1 MGDILGLGVTHSPP
15 MLGVA
20 ENMNWVFR
28 QTLADPALPEQFR
41 DPAGWP
47 EPLRRE
53 WGTDDGLAAA
63 IAHRAE
69 VGAGF
74 RRARKAL
81 DEFEPDVVLI
91 WGDDQYENF
100 QEDIVPAFCVQA
112 YGDAEVRPWQR
123 SRFATNAWG
132 EERDKAFVVRGHPE
146 AGRYLA
152 TRLLEREFDIAY
164 AYRPLHHPDLAHAFL
179 NTVLLLDIDR
189 AGFPYPC
196 VPIAVNCYGRSL
208 ISNRGFRGRLD
219 APAEQPDPPSPS
231 PRRCMALGAAIA
243 RICSESPWRVALIAS
258 SSWSHSFLTRKHA
271 YLYPDVAA
279 DRRLYEAL
287 RRGDYE
293 TWRRTPLAALE
304 DAGQHEVLNWY
315 CLAGA
320 MEALGRKPDECDY
333 AETWAFVAGKCIA
346 VWRPY
351 GG

>member
-15 MLGVA
+15 MLGLA
-20 ENMNWVFR
+20 ENMGSVFR
-28 QTLADPALPEQFR
+28 QTLADPGLPERLR

-53 WGTDDGLAAA
+53 WSDDEGLAAA
-63 IAHRAE
+63 VAHRAE
-69 VGAGF
+69 VAAGF

-81 DEFEPDVVLI
+81 DEFQPDLVLI

-100 QEDIVPAFCVQA
+100 QEDIIPAFCIQA
-112 YGDAEVRPWQR
+112 YADVEARPWQR
-123 SRFATNAWG
+123 SRFATNMWG
-132 EERDKAFVVRGHPE
+132 EDRDKAFVVRGHPE
-146 AGRYLA
+146 AAKRIA
-152 TRLLEREFDIAY
+152 SELLDREFDVAY

-196 VPIAVNCYGRSL
+196 VPVAVNCYGRSVV
-208 ISNRGFRGRLD
+208 SQRGGRGRLD
-219 APAEQPDPPSPS
+219 LPAAQLDPPSPS
-231 PRRCMALGAAIA
+231 PRRCLALGAAIA
-243 RICSESPWRVALIAS
+243 RVCADSPWRVALVAS
-258 SSWSHSFLTRKHA
+258 SSWSHSFLTRKHG
-271 YLYPDVAA
+271 YLYPDVPA

-293 TWRRTPLAALE
+293 TWRRTSLATLE

-320 MEALGRKPDECDY
+320 MEALGRQPDECDY

-346 VWRPY
+346 VWRP
-351 GG
+351 